1 VAVTLGVNESVQL
14 HAGLIDPSDQP
25 ADGPAPHWSSGDRTI
40 VTVDGTGKVTG
51 VAAGSAVVTATA
63 LGRRAPVAV
72 TVRAPR
78 GADAPRAATLAL
90 SLPRPLQEGDTV
102 TLHAT
107 VRDSAG
113 RRLDDVPVVW
123 TSADPEIAGVDGT
136 SGLVRAVKE
145 GRTTIS
151 ATADGRS
158 QRVPLIVSARPPVA
172 RPPAAG
178 TPSPAPPPASGGES
192 AVRAAAGACFAALHA
207 GDAARMQQL
216 YQPETAA
223 DRRNAD
229 KLLTLMRRKEWA
241 FAVTTTDISVT
252 PAITD
257 DRGTASF
264 SAHLTWKN
272 SFGQRREET
281 VTFRAETRRDA
292 GGAWSAAG
300 CRLEGTPGF

>member
-1 VAVTLGVNESVQL
+1 
-14 HAGLIDPSDQP
+14 
-25 ADGPAPHWSSGDRTI
+25 
-40 VTVDGTGKVTG
+40 
-51 VAAGSAVVTATA
+51 
-63 LGRRAPVAV
+63 VAV

-78 GADAPRAATLAL
+78 SADAPRAATLAL

-145 GRTTIS
+145 GRTTVS

-178 TPSPAPPPASGGES
+178 TPNPAPPAASGGEA
-192 AVRAAAGACFAALHA
+192 AVRAAAGACFAALHS

-216 YQPETAA
+216 YQPETTA
-223 DRRNAD
+223 DRRNVD

-241 FAVTTTDISVT
+241 FAVTTTDINVT

-257 DRGTASF
+257 DRGTGSF

-281 VTFRAETRRDA
+281 VTFRAETRRDG